1 MKKIHQRRM
10 LLLLMHFV
18 YLCFSGTK
26 KNEDDAEA
34 EDSCV
39 MVRLLTLRTC
49 KARISIGLGPGLVTV
64 TVHLS
69 GLLVGSA

>member
-1 MKKIHQRRM
+1 M

-39 MVRLLTLRTC
+39 TVRLLTLRTLR
-49 KARISIGLGPGLVTV
+49 KLVYR
-64 TVHLS
+64 
-69 GLLVGSA
+69 

>member
-1 MKKIHQRRM
+1 MTRYHSSIINKLITSLRTEVENEKIHQRRM

-34 EDSCV
+34 EERCV
-39 MVRLLTLRTC
+39 RVSLLTLRTLQ
-49 KARISIGLGPGLVTV
+49 KLVYR
-64 TVHLS
+64 
-69 GLLVGSA
+69 